1 MRRNISSSPN
11 GVFLLILTACA
22 LVVYVLRQMHR
33 TPSLERL
40 SPVGRYN
47 LDELF
52 GSGDSGENVF
62 FIETDE
68 TKVEFGAKYLC
79 AFEAAAERNPDK
91 KVG

>member
-33 TPSLERL
+33 TPSMERL
-40 SPVGRYN
+40 SPMGRYT

-52 GSGDSGENVF
+52 GPGENVF